1 MTIDPQIEAR
11 LKSIFEGPL
20 ILDRVDGCLWIRT
33 DYWMIEH
40 DQLAALCDFGLILHS
55 ITTEGDSRIT
65 LIITKES
72 SKKAFNKLSYERI

>member
-1 MTIDPQIEAR
+1 MDIYSKTEAR
-11 LKSIFEGPL
+11 LKSIFEGPM

-40 DQLAALCDFGLILHS
+40 DQLAALNDLGLILHS
-55 ITTEGDSRIT
+55 IMTEGDSRIT

-72 SKKAFNKLSYERI
+72 SKKVSK

>member
-1 MTIDPQIEAR
+1 MDFDPKTEAR
-11 LKSIFEGPL
+11 LKSIFQGPL

-40 DQLAALCDFGLILHS
+40 DQLSALNDLGLILHS
-55 ITTEGDSRIT
+55 IMTEGDSRIT

-72 SKKAFNKLSYERI
+72 SKKVLK

>member
-1 MTIDPQIEAR
+1 MDIYPKTEAR

-40 DQLAALCDFGLILHS
+40 DQLAALNDLGLILHS
-55 ITTEGDSRIT
+55 IMTEGDSRIT

-72 SKKAFNKLSYERI
+72 SKKVFK